1 MSNPLSIFVPINKI
15 DEEQR
20 LVYGQ
25 VAAEVMDNSGE
36 MFDYEGS
43 KDYFAKWSDNAY
55 ETSGGKSYGNVRVMH
70 TAKVAGIVSSPLG
83 FNDDAKTIEACAK
96 VIDDAEWEMVKAG
109 GYTGFSMG
117 GRYVSRA
124 TKSDGVKTYIAD
136 PCEISLVDKPCIPTA
151 TFEVVKADGITE
163 DRRFR
168 DDLYQKSDAGG
179 TMYVPTNDEM
189 LPVAKSLA
197 KAAGKTDADWLEFM
211 DAAREDLI
219 AKHDAGGA
227 PQSETPAENADAPAQ
242 ADEGGDVEKGDK
254 PFGDDKDK
262 DEEEASD
269 EDKGEAADG
278 GDEGGASG
286 ASEDEEDE
294 DKKGEAAAK
303 ADTPETPELEQ
314 GWKAKDGTFFVKKAD
329 ALAHNETLAKGTAEP
344 SLADRLANAVAKAD
358 QVINGEVEEPVVLVV
373 KTATLDALAQPLAKM
388 RGFMEDPLVKS
399 MYDVRQLADIV
410 SSLDCLHC
418 SLAYESAW
426 REDESAL
433 PADVFDHLK
442 SLGATLVALAA
453 NEVKHIVASAAKTA
467 AGTTGEA
474 VIEVVFDE
482 PVLELAASTLGLE
495 KSALLPEVE
504 TLAKADTG
512 TLAKID
518 AGSGDALAKMDALE
532 KRATAAEETA
542 AKATEELA
550 KIAPLVASM
559 EERLTKMAAMPRD
572 KAPTTRVVEKGQ
584 DVNGGTGEFSLA
596 KMAEQNPNIVID
608 AAIRAA
614 QQHGRTIGQ

>member
-1 MSNPLSIFVPINKI
+1 MSKQLSIFVPINKI

-43 KDYFAKWSDNAY
+43 KDYFAKWSENAY

-124 TKSDGVKTYIAD
+124 TKSDGVKTYVAD

-151 TFEVVKADGITE
+151 TFEFVKADGLTE
-163 DRRFR
+163 GRRFR

-189 LPVAKSLA
+189 LPVAKELA

-211 DAAREDLI
+211 DAARTDLI

-242 ADEGGDVEKGDK
+242 ADEPVAKADDADAETETDK
-254 PFGDDKDK
+254 DGKDK
-262 DEEEASD
+262 DE
-269 EDKGEAADG
+269 DG
-278 GDEGGASG
+278 GDEGGAPGTSK
-286 ASEDEEDE
+286 DEEDE
-294 DKKGEAAAK
+294 DEEGEAAAK
-303 ADTPETPELEQ
+303 ADAPEAPELEQ

-329 ALAHNETLAKGTAEP
+329 ALAHNETLAKAASDAAP

-358 QVINGEVEEPVVLVV
+358 AVINGEVEQPVVLVL
-373 KTATLDALAQPLAKM
+373 KTVTLDALAQPLAKM
-388 RGFMEDPLVKS
+388 QGFMEDPLVKG
-399 MYDVRQLADIV
+399 MYDVRYLADIV
-410 SSLDCLHC
+410 SSLDSLHC
-418 SLAYESAW
+418 SLAYDSAW
-426 REDESAL
+426 RDDESAL

-442 SLGATLVALAA
+442 GLGATLVALAA
-453 NEVKHIVASAAKTA
+453 NEVKHIVSSAAKLT
-467 AGTTGEA
+467 AGTTGDA

-482 PVLELAASTLGLE
+482 PILELAAGTLGLE

-518 AGSGDALAKMDALE
+518 AGSGGDTLAKMDALE

-550 KIAPLVASM
+550 NLAPLVASM

-596 KMAEQNPNIVID
+596 KLAEQNPGLVVD

-614 QQHGRTIGQ
+614 QQHGRHIGQ